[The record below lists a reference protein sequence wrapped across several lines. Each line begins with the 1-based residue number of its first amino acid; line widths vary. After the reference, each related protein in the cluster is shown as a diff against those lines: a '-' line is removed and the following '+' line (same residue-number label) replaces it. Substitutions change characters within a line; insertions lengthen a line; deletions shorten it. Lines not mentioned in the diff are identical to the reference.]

1 MRPVAMSEPQWK
13 HLACPAVV
21 FAVRVAEIRGD
32 ALADELRDELLAAYE
47 RSAAVHAVLDL
58 QGVTF
63 LSSAGFRPFLSLQR
77 RVRARGGRL
86 VLCRLGPEVEEV
98 LSVTRLIG
106 AHGSTPAAF
115 TTQPTVPSAVAHL
128 YEGDAAPK

>member
-1 MRPVAMSEPQWK
+1 MSEPHWQ
-13 HLACPAVV
+13 HLSCPAVV
-21 FAVRVAEIRGD
+21 FSVRVAEIRGD

-47 RSAAVHAVLDL
+47 HSAAVHAVLDL

-86 VLCRLGPEVEEV
+86 VLCRLGPEVEEI
-98 LSVTRLIG
+98 LTVTHLISTHG
-106 AHGSTPAAF
+106 ATPAAF
-115 TTQPTVPSAVAHL
+115 TTRATVAAAVAFL
-128 YEGDAAPK
+128 YQADAAPK

>member
-1 MRPVAMSEPQWK
+1 MSEL
-13 HLACPAVV
+13 HGMHVACPAVV
-21 FAVRVAEIRGD
+21 FSVRVAEIRGD

-47 RSAAVHAVLDL
+47 QSAAVHAVLDL
-58 QGVTF
+58 QDVTF

-98 LSVTRLIG
+98 LSVTRLISTHG
-106 AHGSTPAAF
+106 ATPAAF
-115 TTQPTVPSAVAHL
+115 TTQPTVPAAVALL
-128 YEGDAAPK
+128 YEADAAPK